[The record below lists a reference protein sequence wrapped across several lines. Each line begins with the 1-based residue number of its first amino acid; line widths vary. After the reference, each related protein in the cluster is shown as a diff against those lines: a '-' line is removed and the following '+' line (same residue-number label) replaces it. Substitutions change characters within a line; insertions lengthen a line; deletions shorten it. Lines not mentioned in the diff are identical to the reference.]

1 MDLDTESAFS
11 AATRRTRRRALIV
24 LAAALLGALL
34 GLAWTMQAQAETV
47 DGRRFVIIDGDTVDY
62 RGERIRILNID
73 APESFRSRC
82 EAELKLALRTKERLA
97 HLLRAGAVEI
107 ERQGED
113 RYRRT
118 LARLSVRQ
126 GDVGQIL
133 VREGLALPWQDG
145 AAAKE
150 ARLRRWCGAGY
161 RLP

>member
-1 MDLDTESAFS
+1 MDLDTEAAFS
-11 AATRRTRRRALIV
+11 AATRRTRRRAVIV

-97 HLLRAGAVEI
+97 HLLRAGNVEI

-118 LARLSVRQ
+118 LARLSVK
-126 GDVGQIL
+126 GIDVGATL
-133 VREGLALPWQDG
+133 VREGLALPWHEG

-150 ARLRRWCGAGY
+150 ARLQKWCGARHG
-161 RLP
+161 LK